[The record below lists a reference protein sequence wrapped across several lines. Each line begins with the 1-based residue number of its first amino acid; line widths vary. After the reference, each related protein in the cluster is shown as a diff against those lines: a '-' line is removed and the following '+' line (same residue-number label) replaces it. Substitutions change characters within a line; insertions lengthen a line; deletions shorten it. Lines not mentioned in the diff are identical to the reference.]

1 MAFEVAHAGYRNQE
15 ESLCFVQLQP
25 SLVEV
30 KQEQNETYAVKVIE
44 TTPSPLPLKSKTVQ
58 KSKKRKVNPNN
69 VTEKLFLKKKQG
81 EKEAKLFSE
90 LEANKLK
97 MKHIN
102 SNVNK

>member
-1 MAFEVAHAGYRNQE
+1 MAFEVAHAGCRNQE

-25 SLVEV
+25 PLVEV

-44 TTPSPLPLKSKTVQ
+44 TTPPPLPLQSKTVQ

-69 VTEKLFLKKKQG
+69 VAEKIFLKKKQG
-81 EKEAKLFSE
+81 GKEAKLFSE
-90 LEANKLK
+90 LEANDLK